1 MNFAKVKRDTL
12 REKEAMI
19 RETVKWNEMSKRI
32 NELEQRI
39 KQCSNCSTCKVNK
52 HDQKCSVDSN
62 AVEYNMVGTAFKVD
76 SLKAQVSISKDLD
89 RFGRIQLLPRNIAE
103 GKLENG
109 EILTLIFDSG
119 SSMSLISEMYVE
131 K

>member
-52 HDQKCSVDSN
+52 HDQKCSFDSN
-62 AVEYNMVGTAFKVD
+62 AVEYNMVGTAFKVH
-76 SLKAQVSISKDLD
+76 SIKAQVSISKNLD
-89 RFGRIQLLPRNIAE
+89 RFRR
-103 GKLENG
+103 
-109 EILTLIFDSG
+109 
-119 SSMSLISEMYVE
+119 M
-131 K
+131 